1 MTPLSRFVCVL
12 MLAFLVTSSV
22 CILPA
27 AAVEHSVALSGA
39 EFVSIQD
46 AVDWA
51 SAGDT
56 IFVESGTYP
65 GTLHLDRKVML
76 MGVDSG
82 GGLPVI
88 DAMNEGAGVDI
99 RVDGCTLDHFII
111 RNGSLHPGI
120 RVAASNIILR
130 DNSIRNFGQGIYLV
144 SSQRSTIS
152 RNNVTDNQKI
162 GIVLEASVENL
173 IDENN
178 VARNT
183 VGITLDEYSL
193 SNRIERNNFANN
205 VNVISKSA
213 TSRWNSKDTFTYI
226 YLGQKEQSQMGNY
239 WSDYRGRDRNG
250 DGIGDISYS
259 IILGGNPKAV
269 LESSQNIVDAFPL
282 MDPTEY
288 YTGVTAVPASALTS
302 VPDKPGTTG
311 VQTLQ
316 KTPVTVSTI
325 SPQRTVAPAARTGF
339 VLTSGLL
346 VLLAAVAIVI
356 MVIAGLLFMSRHR
369 KEGAPPD
376 TAGKMTG
383 EDAGA
388 ASAGAAPPPASN
400 GGGGSVSSGQTAPEP
415 PVPAGDGGAPAIVP
429 LAARIR
435 ERVISAVTGLSS
447 TTTRVARAGA
457 AATLPLT
464 TKAAAVIRT
473 VVADRSRSPS
483 PKAIPRTAR
492 PENLESAPIVPP
504 PEQKHYFPREL
515 ESKYTDI
522 TYVGRGGIA
531 WVFSARR
538 KGDGIRVAVKFP
550 ISFDEVTG
558 KCFLNEIAAWET
570 LRHENIVEVTAVNIL
585 PVPYVEMEFVS
596 GSLEAVEKP
605 LPVWK
610 AVHIVNG
617 ITAGLQYAHEHGFIH
632 RDIKPHNILL
642 TDDMLP
648 KITDWGMSK
657 VMAAEVK
664 KSSIAGFSLSYAAPE
679 QVSPTEFGRTGERT
693 DIYQLGVVFY
703 ELVTGSIPFGGES
716 IVEVGNS
723 ILRDDPIRPSE
734 YNPDAAAVD
743 KIILKCLEKDP
754 SQRYQS
760 ASELLDALAGYL
772 DEDDT

>member
-1 MTPLSRFVCVL
+1 MMPLSRFVCAL
-12 MLAFLVTSSV
+12 TLAVLVTLSV
-22 CILPA
+22 CTLPVSA
-27 AAVEHSVALSGA
+27 AEHTVALSGA

-46 AVDWA
+46 AIDWA
-51 SAGDT
+51 SPGDT

-65 GTLHLDRKVML
+65 GTLHLNRKISL

-82 GGLPVI
+82 GGPPVI
-88 DAMNEGAGVDI
+88 DAGGESDGVEI
-99 RVDGCTLDHFII
+99 KVDGCTMERFVVQ
-111 RNGSLHPGI
+111 NGSLFSGI
-120 RVAASNIILR
+120 RVASSDTILR
-130 DNSIRNFGQGIYLV
+130 DNTIRNFDQGIYIV
-144 SSQRSTIS
+144 SSQRSVIA
-152 RNNVTDNQKI
+152 RNNISDNGKV
-162 GIVLEASVENL
+162 GIVLEAST
-173 IDENN
+173 NN
-178 VARNT
+178 VIESNTVTRNT

-213 TSRWNSKDTFTYI
+213 TTQWSSSDTFTYM
-226 YLGQKEQSQMGNY
+226 YLGQKEQSRMGNY
-239 WSDYRGRDRNG
+239 WSDYRGRDRNS
-250 DGIGDISYS
+250 DGIGDTSYT
-259 IILGGNPKAV
+259 IIIGGNPKAI
-269 LESSQNIVDAFPL
+269 LESSQNIIDAFPL

-288 YTGVTAVPASALTS
+288 YTSLTVIPASALTA
-302 VPDKPGTTG
+302 VPEKPGTAG
-311 VQTLQ
+311 VITLQ
-316 KTPVTVSTI
+316 KTPAVASTT
-325 SPQRTVAPAARTGF
+325 SPQRTIAPAARTGI
-339 VLTSGLL
+339 VLPSGSLVLLIAVLL
-346 VLLAAVAIVI
+346 VLV
-356 MVIAGLLFMSRHR
+356 VIAGMVYITRR
-369 KEGAPPD
+369 KKGGTPAAAGEVTGTVAGGAPPPPPPAPGGPESPASSEKAAPEPAVSQGEGAP
-376 TAGKMTG
+376 
-383 EDAGA
+383 A
-388 ASAGAAPPPASN
+388 A
-400 GGGGSVSSGQTAPEP
+400 
-415 PVPAGDGGAPAIVP
+415 VP
-429 LAARIR
+429 LATRVR
-435 ERVISAVTGLSS
+435 ERFLEAITGLSS

-464 TKAAAVIRT
+464 TKAAKVIRT

-483 PKAIPRTAR
+483 PKAVPRTAR
-492 PENLESAPIVPP
+492 PENLESAPITPP

-538 KGDGIRVAVKFP
+538 KGDGVQVAVKFP

-585 PVPYVEMEFVS
+585 PVPYVEMEFVP

-642 TDDMLP
+642 TDDMVP

-657 VMAAEVK
+657 VMAADAK

-693 DIYQLGVVFY
+693 DLYQLGVVFY

-716 IVEVGNS
+716 IVEVGNA
-723 ILRDDPIRPSE
+723 ILREDPIRPSE
-734 YNPDAAAVD
+734 YNPDAEAVQ

-754 SQRYQS
+754 SRRYQS

-772 DEDDT
+772 DEDDA